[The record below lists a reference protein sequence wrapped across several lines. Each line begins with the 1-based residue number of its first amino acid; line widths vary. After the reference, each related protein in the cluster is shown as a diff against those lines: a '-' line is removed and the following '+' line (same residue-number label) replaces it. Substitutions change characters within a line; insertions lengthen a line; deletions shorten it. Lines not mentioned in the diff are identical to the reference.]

1 MSGVTR
7 GAVAFWEAQREER
20 RTWQQRTSAQSA
32 RANNSL
38 ELRLKGKRFVY
49 NEEHHTAQDLS
60 EWALRIR
67 APLQSDSFDRETMG
81 DLLLRDG
88 VAIIY
93 RSNLRYAAAPEDAI
107 TIDMFDAAVMMP
119 EEFTAG
125 TAKPLLSR
133 KSEQFNT
140 MMVLRE
146 ELPEFLIAKMDT
158 LYVALKSCMPDRGK
172 ASFVITI
179 PGVGAAYASG
189 AMWVIITKEDLNG
202 S

>member
-7 GAVAFWEAQREER
+7 DAVAFWEAQREER
-20 RTWQQRTSAQSA
+20 STWQQRTSAQSA
-32 RANNSL
+32 RANKSL
-38 ELRLKGKRFVY
+38 ELKFKGKRFGY
-49 NEEHHTAQDLS
+49 NEARRTPQDLN
-60 EWALRIR
+60 EWALRYK
-67 APLQSDSFDRETMG
+67 ASLQADSLERETMG

-93 RSNLRYAAAPEDAI
+93 RSSLRYAAAPEDAI
-107 TIDMFDAAVMMP
+107 TIDMFDANVELP

-125 TAKPLLSR
+125 TAKPILLR

-158 LYVALKSCMPDRGK
+158 LYVALKSCMPDRSK

>member
-7 GAVAFWEAQREER
+7 DAVAFWEAQREER

-32 RANNSL
+32 RANKGL
-38 ELRLKGKRFVY
+38 ELKFNGKRF
-49 NEEHHTAQDLS
+49 AIDGGARSRQDLG
-60 EWALRIR
+60 EWALRTT
-67 APLQSDSFDRETMG
+67 APLQKDGLDWDIMG

-93 RSNLRYAAAPEDAI
+93 RSNLRYVAAPEDAI
-107 TIDMFDAAVMMP
+107 TIDMFDANVELP

-125 TAKPLLSR
+125 TAPPILSR

-158 LYVALKSCMPDRGK
+158 LYVALKSCMPDRVK
-172 ASFVITI
+172 ASFVVTI

>member
-1 MSGVTR
+1 MI
-7 GAVAFWEAQREER
+7 AAA
-20 RTWQQRTSAQSA
+20 
-32 RANNSL
+32 
-38 ELRLKGKRFVY
+38 ELRFKGKRF
-49 NEEHHTAQDLS
+49 AIDGGPRAIQDLG
-60 EWALRIR
+60 EWALRTT
-67 APLQSDSFDRETMG
+67 APLQKDGLDWGIMG

-107 TIDMFDAAVMMP
+107 TIDMFDANVKLP

-125 TAKPLLSR
+125 TATPILSR